1 MNYLEQFKYSKDDPT
16 EFGVDLN
23 TNNKEKKKFDDSHLS
38 NLLSRSIRV
47 EKEIF
52 PTVGSAIEKV
62 FKKLNLNNEF
72 NFFVTADNFQ
82 ANAACSLMPSASK
95 PDIII
100 TSKLIELLSEEE
112 LQFIIGHEVAHYYYQ
127 HSLYPH
133 YENVTER
140 HQKLNILNLSRSA
153 EISAD
158 RVGLIASG
166 SLEKSLRAN
175 LKLASG
181 LGEKHLKFS
190 FSKYLDQ
197 LREIESV
204 GESQSELWSTHPS
217 FLIRIQALIWF
228 SMSKE
233 YHEFFDTK
241 KKGVYDLKIIDNKI
255 DTTIKKIVGK
265 QIESSNQEIYDKAK
279 LWGSLKVFLID
290 KTFSKEE
297 QNNFRQLVGQEKA
310 AKAISWLKLKNQN
323 MLDKKVEDSFSE
335 ASTLL
340 KTARTSLA
348 KDLTK
353 AAKAAG
359 GKKIKILETLS
370 RLLNLIGEKKPTNI
384 D

>member
-1 MNYLEQFKYSKDDPT
+1 MNYLEQFKYSKDDPA

-23 TNNKEKKKFDDSHLS
+23 INNKEKKKFDDSHLS

-52 PTVGSAIEKV
+52 PTVGLAIEKV
-62 FKKLNLNNEF
+62 FKRLNLNNEF

-82 ANAACSLMPSASK
+82 ANASCSLMPSASK

-133 YENVTER
+133 FENVTER

-217 FLIRIQALIWF
+217 FLIRIQSLIWF

-233 YHEFFDTK
+233 YHKFFDTK
-241 KKGVYDLKIIDNKI
+241 KKGVYDLKTIDNKI
-255 DTTIKKIVGK
+255 DTTIKKVVGE
-265 QIESSNQEIYDKAK
+265 QIESSNREIYDRAK

-297 QNNFRQLVGQEKA
+297 QNNFKKLVGEEKA
-310 AKAISWLKLKNQN
+310 SKAISWLKLKNQN
-323 MLDKKVEDSFSE
+323 MLDKKEEESFSE

-340 KTARTSLA
+340 KTDKTNLA
-348 KDLTK
+348 KDLTR
-353 AAKAAG
+353 AAKVAG

-370 RLLNLIGEKKPTNI
+370 KLLNLIGEKKPTNI

>member
-1 MNYLEQFKYSKDDPT
+1 MNYLEQFKYSKDDPA

-23 TNNKEKKKFDDSHLS
+23 INNKEKKKFDDSHLS

-52 PTVGSAIEKV
+52 PTVGLAIEKV
-62 FKKLNLNNEF
+62 FKRLNLNNEF

-82 ANAACSLMPSASK
+82 ANASCSLMPSASK

-133 YENVTER
+133 FENVTER

-217 FLIRIQALIWF
+217 FLIRIQSLIWF

-233 YHEFFDTK
+233 YHKFFDTK
-241 KKGVYDLKIIDNKI
+241 KKGVYDLKTIDNKI
-255 DTTIKKIVGK
+255 DTTIKKVVGE
-265 QIESSNQEIYDKAK
+265 QIESSNREIYDRAK

-297 QNNFRQLVGQEKA
+297 QNNFKKLVGEEKA
-310 AKAISWLKLKNQN
+310 SKAISWLKLKNQN

-340 KTARTSLA
+340 KTDKTNLA
-348 KDLTK
+348 KDLTR
-353 AAKAAG
+353 AAKVAG

-370 RLLNLIGEKKPTNI
+370 KLLNLIGEKKPTHI